1 MYIANII
8 FQGKGRERDKRQ
20 RHLKKVHL
28 GLSGPDQ
35 PKILFCETPAKLADN
50 PFSC

>member
-8 FQGKGRERDKRQ
+8 FQIHQ
-20 RHLKKVHL
+20 
-28 GLSGPDQ
+28 GLSAPDQ
-35 PKILFCETPAKLADN
+35 PEILFCETPAKLADN